1 MTTANKRTSKRASK
15 RTSKLPKDKF
25 YRRYAAAYVLGIPAA
40 NVPEYTWKELFPR
53 IYEVEDE
60 GVTLENFRNVKAQL
74 KGLTGANV
82 ISMVTAAQAGKEL
95 PEPTKPTPPAPETK
109 ADVSGWVEVEHE
121 NMPDPPAKTPAPK
134 KAAKPRKAQAKKLG
148 ARVKRTATSDAD
160 AINKLYGSQS

>member
-1 MTTANKRTSKRASK
+1 MTTQATSKRSTK

-60 GVTLENFRNVKAQL
+60 GVTLENFRNVKAQF

-95 PEPTKPTPPAPETK
+95 PEPETK
-109 ADVSGWVEVEHE
+109 ADVSAWVEVEHE
-121 NMPDPPAKTPAPK
+121 NMPNPPAKTPEPK
-134 KAAKPRKAQAKKLG
+134 KAPAPRKARAKSNLG
-148 ARVKRTATSDAD
+148 AKVKRTATNDTD

>member
-1 MTTANKRTSKRASK
+1 MTTANKRTGKPASK

-60 GVTLENFRNVKAQL
+60 GVTLENFRNVKAQV

-82 ISMVTAAQAGKEL
+82 ISMVTAAQAG
-95 PEPTKPTPPAPETK
+95 TD
-109 ADVSGWVEVEHE
+109 ADVSAWEEVEHE
-121 NMPDPPAKTPAPK
+121 NMPNPPAKTPEPK
-134 KAAKPRKAQAKKLG
+134 KAPAPRKARAKKLG
-148 ARVKRTATSDAD
+148 ARVKRTATNDLD

>member
-1 MTTANKRTSKRASK
+1 MTTANKRTSKPASK

-60 GVTLENFRNVKAQL
+60 GVTIENFRNVKAQF

-95 PEPTKPTPPAPETK
+95 PEPETK
-109 ADVSGWVEVEHE
+109 ADVSAWVEVEHE
-121 NMPDPPAKTPAPK
+121 NMPNPPAKTPEPK
-134 KAAKPRKAQAKKLG
+134 KAPAPRKARAKKLG
-148 ARVKRTATSDAD
+148 ARVKRTATNDTD

>member
-1 MTTANKRTSKRASK
+1 MTTQATTK

-40 NVPEYTWKELFPR
+40 NVPEYTWKDLFPR

-60 GVTLENFRNVKAQL
+60 GVTLENFRNVKAQV

-82 ISMVTAAQAGKEL
+82 ISMVTAAQAG
-95 PEPTKPTPPAPETK
+95 TD
-109 ADVSGWVEVEHE
+109 ADVSAWEEVEHE
-121 NMPDPPAKTPAPK
+121 NMPNPPAKTPEPK
-134 KAAKPRKAQAKKLG
+134 KAPAPRKARAKSNLG
-148 ARVKRTATSDAD
+148 ARVKRTATNDLD